1 LITGGLCGLFAG
13 LGVNA
18 YEQKGIYRAILAAGD
33 WPEGVFEGSHVRMN
47 RLKKLGRK
55 ARY

>member
-1 LITGGLCGLFAG
+1 MAG

-18 YEQKGIYRAILAAGD
+18 YEQKGIYRAILAAGE
-33 WPEGVFEGSHVRMN
+33 WPEGVFTGRPVRMN